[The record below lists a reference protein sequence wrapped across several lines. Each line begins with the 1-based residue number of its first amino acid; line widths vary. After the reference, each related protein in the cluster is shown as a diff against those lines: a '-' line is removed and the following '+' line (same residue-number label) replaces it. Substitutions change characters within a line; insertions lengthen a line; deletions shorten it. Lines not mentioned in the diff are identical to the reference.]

1 MVLVSLG
8 VAEGGQVE
16 KVRGEGGTLMEIHM
30 NTSQFL
36 RFFGFFFLIS
46 LKMFLS
52 APISL
57 SPLALA
63 SVPMS

>member
-1 MVLVSLG
+1 MADGLGVSG
-8 VAEGGQVE
+8 VAEGDQME
-16 KVRGEGGTLMEIHM
+16 KVRGEGGTLMEIYK
-30 NTSQFL
+30 NTSVSE
-36 RFFGFFFLIS
+36 GFFLIS